1 MFLFI
6 FDAGSSLQRSHFY
19 NDESSEDDNM
29 LERQKRRVRKA
40 VTERAKRP
48 EVFKNAR
55 TLIAL

>member
-29 LERQKRRVRKA
+29 LERQKK
-40 VTERAKRP
+40 
-48 EVFKNAR
+48 AR
-55 TLIAL
+55 TEGCDRARKKTRSF

>member
-40 VTERAKRP
+40 GTERAKDQK
-48 EVFKNAR
+48 FLKMHAH
-55 TLIAL
+55 